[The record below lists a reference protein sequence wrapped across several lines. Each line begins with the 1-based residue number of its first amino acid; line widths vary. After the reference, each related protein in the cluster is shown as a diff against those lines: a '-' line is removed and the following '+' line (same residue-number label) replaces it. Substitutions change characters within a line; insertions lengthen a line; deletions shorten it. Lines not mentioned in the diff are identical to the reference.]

1 MMLYRLGVIPWQ
13 QTQAVY
19 HALAESGR
27 EGLVLCRPAQRYVC
41 LGFHDDL
48 TEEVNID
55 FCQQQAIPLIR
66 RETGGGMVLLD
77 QNQIFFQLV
86 LHRNNPLL
94 KGRRDQFFQQFL
106 APAVATLQDFGLN
119 ASIQQP
125 ADVIVNGR
133 KISGNGAGDI
143 NGYAVYIGNILIGF
157 DRDTMAN
164 VLQVPYELFRR
175 SARQSM
181 EQYMTTLAEEL
192 GYSPDVDV
200 IENRLLDHF
209 SSWIPELEI
218 GAYSPKMEKMTE
230 KIALRLTSRETLDL
244 PGRRQ
249 RSRQVKIKENV
260 YLRLHRYADDSGEGW
275 AIIQIKDHRI
285 SHFETHNI
293 PCLRQAGILS
303 LASYMQGI
311 LWQKEAIEEALRL
324 WEKAHRDKLPE
335 LNHKLLVQWILEG
348 I

>member
-19 HALAESGR
+19 HALAEIGR
-27 EGLVLCRPAQRYVC
+27 EGLILCRPAQRYVC

-48 TEEVNID
+48 KEEVNID
-55 FCQQQAIPLIR
+55 FCQKQAIPLIR

-77 QNQIFFQLV
+77 RHQIFFQLV

-94 KGRRDQFFQQFL
+94 LGRREQFFQQFL

-143 NGYAVYIGNILIGF
+143 NGYAVYIGNILIEF

-164 VLQVPYELFRR
+164 VLQVPYASFRR

-192 GYSPDVDV
+192 GYSPDVAV
-200 IENRLLDHF
+200 VENRLLDHF
-209 SSWIPELEI
+209 KAWLPELGTGVYCKQLE
-218 GAYSPKMEKMTE
+218 EMTE
-230 KIALRLTSRETLDL
+230 KIALRLTSRETLSL
-244 PGRRQ
+244 PGRRP

-260 YLRLHRYADDSGEGW
+260 YLRLHRYADECHEGW

-293 PCLRQAGILS
+293 PCLQHAANIA
-303 LASYMQGI
+303 LAAYMQEI
-311 LWQKEAIEEALRL
+311 PWQKEAIEGALRL
-324 WEKAHRDKLPE
+324 WEKAHRGGLPA
-335 LNHKLLVQWILEG
+335 LNHNLLVQWILEG

>member
-1 MMLYRLGVIPWQ
+1 MMLYRLGVLPWQ

-19 HALAESGR
+19 HALAEVGR
-27 EGLVLCRPAQRYVC
+27 EGLIFCRPAQRYVC

-48 TEEVNID
+48 KEEVNID

-77 QNQIFFQLV
+77 QNQIFFQLI
-86 LHRNNPLL
+86 LHRSNPLL

-106 APAVATLQDFGLN
+106 APAVAALQDFGLS
-119 ASIQQP
+119 AAIQPP
-125 ADVIVNGR
+125 ADIVVNGR

-143 NGYAVYIGNILIGF
+143 NDYAVYIGNILIGF
-157 DRDTMAN
+157 DRETMAN
-164 VLQVPYELFRR
+164 VLQVPYEEFRK

-181 EQYMTTLAEEL
+181 DQYMTTLSEEL
-192 GYSPDVDV
+192 GYQPDVAV
-200 IENRLLDHF
+200 VESRLLEHF
-209 SSWIPELEI
+209 KAWMPELES
-218 GAYSPKMEKMTE
+218 GAYFPELENMTE
-230 KIALRLTSRETLDL
+230 KIALRLTSREFLQL
-244 PGRRQ
+244 PGKRQ

-260 YLRLHRYADDSGEGW
+260 YLRLHRYTDDSGEGW

-293 PCLRQAGILS
+293 ACLQQAEIIP
-303 LASYMQGI
+303 LAPYMQGI
-311 LWQKEAIEEALRL
+311 PWQEAAIETALQQ
-324 WEKAHRDKLPE
+324 WEKEHRGKLPG
-335 LNHKLLVQWILEG
+335 LDHKLLMQWILTG